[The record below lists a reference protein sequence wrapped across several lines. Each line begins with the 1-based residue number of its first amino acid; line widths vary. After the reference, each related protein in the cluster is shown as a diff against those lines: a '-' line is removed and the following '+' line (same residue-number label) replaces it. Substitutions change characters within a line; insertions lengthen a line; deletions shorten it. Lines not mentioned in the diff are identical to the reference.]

1 MAESFYK
8 LVGTNSP
15 HIDWTSEVVLERD
28 EDGNVTKSIKAGVP
42 VQLSADEVKS
52 LSSEYNLVFEKS
64 SKEEADQAA
73 TVSAAASVGSDVA
86 GSAPLFGEST
96 APNQAANDQTAESS
110 GGKK

>member
-28 EDGNVTKSIKAGVP
+28 EDGNVTKSVQAGVP
-42 VQLSADEVKS
+42 AQLSADEVKS
-52 LSSEYNLVFEKS
+52 LSAEHGLVFEKS
-64 SKEEADQAA
+64 SKEEADEAAA
-73 TVSAAASVGSDVA
+73 TATAPVGSDVA
-86 GSAPLFGEST
+86 GSAPLFGDST
-96 APNQAANDQTAESS
+96 APNQAANDQPAEQSS